1 MLKRRSFAF
10 RSFRTQRVAFFLFL
24 VLIGFQIYLDRY
36 TLEIDAMDILAFDAA
51 LQEHIDLAKLQK
63 QQPRIFPFNPNYIS
77 LSKGYQLGLSVKEI
91 ERLRLYRDSG
101 EFINSVAA
109 FEQITQV
116 TPSWIKQYSPYF
128 KFPDW
133 VTTQTEKTK
142 RPKSIEVKDLNTSS
156 ARDLTQVRGIGE
168 VLSKRIVKYRT
179 RLQGFDELD
188 QLYEVYGLD
197 SLVVEKVKRQFKL
210 ITKPERVKIP
220 IAEVTM
226 EALLR
231 IPYLSKSEAKK
242 IIGLRTRNQNLSFE
256 NLRSEPGFDSL
267 KIERLALYLQ

>member
-1 MLKRRSFAF
+1 M
-10 RSFRTQRVAFFLFL
+10 
-24 VLIGFQIYLDRY
+24 
-36 TLEIDAMDILAFDAA
+36 
-51 LQEHIDLAKLQK
+51 
-63 QQPRIFPFNPNYIS
+63 
-77 LSKGYQLGLSVKEI
+77 
-91 ERLRLYRDSG
+91 
-101 EFINSVAA
+101 
-109 FEQITQV
+109 
-116 TPSWIKQYSPYF
+116 
-128 KFPDW
+128 
-133 VTTQTEKTK
+133 TTQTEKTK

-267 KIERLALYLQ
+267 KI

>member
-1 MLKRRSFAF
+1 M
-10 RSFRTQRVAFFLFL
+10 
-24 VLIGFQIYLDRY
+24 
-36 TLEIDAMDILAFDAA
+36 
-51 LQEHIDLAKLQK
+51 
-63 QQPRIFPFNPNYIS
+63 
-77 LSKGYQLGLSVKEI
+77 
-91 ERLRLYRDSG
+91 
-101 EFINSVAA
+101 
-109 FEQITQV
+109 
-116 TPSWIKQYSPYF
+116 
-128 KFPDW
+128 
-133 VTTQTEKTK
+133 TTQTEKTK

-168 VLSKRIVKYRT
+168 VLSKRIVKYRK

>member
-1 MLKRRSFAF
+1 M
-10 RSFRTQRVAFFLFL
+10 
-24 VLIGFQIYLDRY
+24 
-36 TLEIDAMDILAFDAA
+36 
-51 LQEHIDLAKLQK
+51 
-63 QQPRIFPFNPNYIS
+63 
-77 LSKGYQLGLSVKEI
+77 
-91 ERLRLYRDSG
+91 
-101 EFINSVAA
+101 
-109 FEQITQV
+109 
-116 TPSWIKQYSPYF
+116 
-128 KFPDW
+128 
-133 VTTQTEKTK
+133 TTQTEKTK
-142 RPKSIEVKDLNTSS
+142 IPKSIEVKNLNTSS

-168 VLSKRIVKYRT
+168 VLSKRIVKYRK

-267 KIERLALYLQ
+267 KI

>member
-1 MLKRRSFAF
+1 M
-10 RSFRTQRVAFFLFL
+10 
-24 VLIGFQIYLDRY
+24 
-36 TLEIDAMDILAFDAA
+36 
-51 LQEHIDLAKLQK
+51 
-63 QQPRIFPFNPNYIS
+63 
-77 LSKGYQLGLSVKEI
+77 
-91 ERLRLYRDSG
+91 
-101 EFINSVAA
+101 
-109 FEQITQV
+109 
-116 TPSWIKQYSPYF
+116 
-128 KFPDW
+128 
-133 VTTQTEKTK
+133 TTQTEKTK
-142 RPKSIEVKDLNTSS
+142 RPKSIKVKDLNTSS

-267 KIERLALYLQ
+267 KI

>member
-1 MLKRRSFAF
+1 M
-10 RSFRTQRVAFFLFL
+10 
-24 VLIGFQIYLDRY
+24 
-36 TLEIDAMDILAFDAA
+36 
-51 LQEHIDLAKLQK
+51 
-63 QQPRIFPFNPNYIS
+63 
-77 LSKGYQLGLSVKEI
+77 
-91 ERLRLYRDSG
+91 
-101 EFINSVAA
+101 
-109 FEQITQV
+109 
-116 TPSWIKQYSPYF
+116 
-128 KFPDW
+128 
-133 VTTQTEKTK
+133 TTQTEKTK
-142 RPKSIEVKDLNTSS
+142 IPKSIEVKNLNTSS

-242 IIGLRTRNQNLSFE
+242 IIGLRTRNRNLSFE
-256 NLRSEPGFDSL
+256 NLRS
-267 KIERLALYLQ
+267 

>member
-1 MLKRRSFAF
+1 MLKKRSFAF
-10 RSFRTQRVAFFLFL
+10 RSFRTQRVAFFLFS
-24 VLIGFQIYLDRY
+24 VLIGFQIYLDRN
-36 TLEIDAMDILAFDAA
+36 TLEKDAIDILAFDAA
-51 LQEHIDLAKLQK
+51 LQEKIDSAKSKK
-63 QQPRIFPFNPNYIS
+63 QQLRIFPFNPNYIS
-77 LSKGYQLGLSVKEI
+77 LSKGYQLGLSLKEI
-91 ERLRLYRDSG
+91 ERLHQYRDSG
-101 EFINSVAA
+101 KFINSVSA

-133 VTTQTEKTK
+133 VTAKAEKIK
-142 RPKSIEVKDLNTSS
+142 KSKTIEVKDLNTST
-156 ARDLTQVRGIGE
+156 AADLTQVRGIGA
-168 VLSKRIVKYRT
+168 VLSERIVKYRK

-197 SLVVEKVKRQFKL
+197 SLVVEKVKRQFKI
-210 ITKPERVKIP
+210 ITKLERVKTP
-220 IAEVTM
+220 VAEVTL
-226 EALLR
+226 EVLLS

-242 IIGLRTRNQNLSFE
+242 IIGLRTRNRNLSLE

>member
-1 MLKRRSFAF
+1 MPKKRSFAF

-24 VLIGFQIYLDRY
+24 VLIGFQVYLEN
-36 TLEIDAMDILAFDAA
+36 TAPEEAIDILVFDAA
-51 LQEHIDLAKLQK
+51 LQEQIDSAKLQK

-77 LSKGYQLGLSVKEI
+77 LSKGYQLGLSLEEI
-91 ERLRLYRDSG
+91 ERLHRYRDTG
-101 EFINSVAA
+101 KFINSVTA

-116 TPSWIKQYSPYF
+116 TPSWLKQYSPYF

-133 VTTQTEKTK
+133 VTAEVEKRK
-142 RPKSIEVKDLNTSS
+142 KSKTVEVKDLNTST
-156 ARDLTQVRGIGE
+156 AADLTQVRGIGA
-168 VLSKRIVKYRT
+168 VLSERIIKYRT
-179 RLQGFDELD
+179 RLQGFDELN

-197 SLVVEKVKRQFKL
+197 SLVVENVKRQFK
-210 ITKPERVKIP
+210 IKTKPKRTKIP
-220 IAEVTM
+220 LAVVSL

-242 IIGLRTRNQNLSFE
+242 IIGLRTRNQNLTLK

-267 KIERLALYLQ
+267 KIERLALYLH

>member
-1 MLKRRSFAF
+1 M
-10 RSFRTQRVAFFLFL
+10 
-24 VLIGFQIYLDRY
+24 
-36 TLEIDAMDILAFDAA
+36 
-51 LQEHIDLAKLQK
+51 
-63 QQPRIFPFNPNYIS
+63 
-77 LSKGYQLGLSVKEI
+77 
-91 ERLRLYRDSG
+91 
-101 EFINSVAA
+101 
-109 FEQITQV
+109 
-116 TPSWIKQYSPYF
+116 
-128 KFPDW
+128 
-133 VTTQTEKTK
+133 TTQTEKTK
-142 RPKSIEVKDLNTSS
+142 IPKSIEVKNLNTSS

-168 VLSKRIVKYRT
+168 VLSKRIVKYRK

>member
-1 MLKRRSFAF
+1 
-10 RSFRTQRVAFFLFL
+10 
-24 VLIGFQIYLDRY
+24 
-36 TLEIDAMDILAFDAA
+36 
-51 LQEHIDLAKLQK
+51 
-63 QQPRIFPFNPNYIS
+63 
-77 LSKGYQLGLSVKEI
+77 
-91 ERLRLYRDSG
+91 
-101 EFINSVAA
+101 
-109 FEQITQV
+109 
-116 TPSWIKQYSPYF
+116 
-128 KFPDW
+128 

-142 RPKSIEVKDLNTSS
+142 RPKSIKVKDLNTSS

-267 KIERLALYLQ
+267 KI

>member
-1 MLKRRSFAF
+1 M
-10 RSFRTQRVAFFLFL
+10 FL
-24 VLIGFQIYLDRY
+24 VLIGFQIYIDRN
-36 TLEIDAMDILAFDAA
+36 TLEKDAIDILVFDTA
-51 LQEHIDLAKLQK
+51 LQEQIDSAKSKK
-63 QQPRIFPFNPNYIS
+63 QQLRIFPFNPNYIS
-77 LSKGYQLGLSVKEI
+77 LSKGYQLELSLKEI
-91 ERLRLYRDSG
+91 ERLHQYRDTG
-101 EFINSVAA
+101 KFITSVSA

-133 VTTQTEKTK
+133 VTVKAEKIK
-142 RPKSIEVKDLNTSS
+142 KSKTIEVKDLNTST
-156 ARDLTQVRGIGE
+156 AADLTQVSGIGAVFSE
-168 VLSKRIVKYRT
+168 RIVKYRK

-197 SLVVEKVKRQFKL
+197 SLVVEKVKRQFKI
-210 ITKPERVKIP
+210 ITKPERVKTP
-220 IAEVTM
+220 VAEVTL

-231 IPYLSKSEAKK
+231 IPYLSKPEAKK
-242 IIGLRTRNQNLSFE
+242 IIGLRTRNRNLSLE

>member
-1 MLKRRSFAF
+1 MLKKRSFAF

-24 VLIGFQIYLDRY
+24 VLIGFQIYLDRN
-36 TLEIDAMDILAFDAA
+36 TLEKDAIDILAFDAA
-51 LQEHIDLAKLQK
+51 LQEQIDSAKSKK
-63 QQPRIFPFNPNYIS
+63 QQLRIFPFNPNYIS
-77 LSKGYQLGLSVKEI
+77 LSKGYQLGLSLKEI
-91 ERLRLYRDSG
+91 ERLHQYRDSG
-101 EFINSVAA
+101 KFINSVSA

-133 VTTQTEKTK
+133 VTAKAKKIKKSKT
-142 RPKSIEVKDLNTSS
+142 IEVKDLNTST
-156 ARDLTQVRGIGE
+156 ATDLTQVRGIGE

-197 SLVVEKVKRQFKL
+197 SLVIEKVKRQFKI
-210 ITKPERVKIP
+210 ITKLERVKTP
-220 IAEVTM
+220 VAEVTL
-226 EALLR
+226 EVLLS

-242 IIGLRTRNQNLSFE
+242 IIGLRTRNRNLSLE
-256 NLRSEPGFDSL
+256 NLRTDPGFDSL

>member
-1 MLKRRSFAF
+1 
-10 RSFRTQRVAFFLFL
+10 
-24 VLIGFQIYLDRY
+24 
-36 TLEIDAMDILAFDAA
+36 
-51 LQEHIDLAKLQK
+51 
-63 QQPRIFPFNPNYIS
+63 
-77 LSKGYQLGLSVKEI
+77 
-91 ERLRLYRDSG
+91 
-101 EFINSVAA
+101 
-109 FEQITQV
+109 
-116 TPSWIKQYSPYF
+116 
-128 KFPDW
+128 

-142 RPKSIEVKDLNTSS
+142 RPKSIKVKDLNTSS

-210 ITKPERVKIP
+210 ITKRERVKIP

-242 IIGLRTRNQNLSFE
+242 IIGLRIRNQNLSFE

>member
-1 MLKRRSFAF
+1 
-10 RSFRTQRVAFFLFL
+10 
-24 VLIGFQIYLDRY
+24 
-36 TLEIDAMDILAFDAA
+36 
-51 LQEHIDLAKLQK
+51 
-63 QQPRIFPFNPNYIS
+63 
-77 LSKGYQLGLSVKEI
+77 
-91 ERLRLYRDSG
+91 
-101 EFINSVAA
+101 
-109 FEQITQV
+109 
-116 TPSWIKQYSPYF
+116 
-128 KFPDW
+128 

-142 RPKSIEVKDLNTSS
+142 IPKSIEVKNLNTSS

-168 VLSKRIVKYRT
+168 VLSKRIVKYRK

>member
-1 MLKRRSFAF
+1 M
-10 RSFRTQRVAFFLFL
+10 
-24 VLIGFQIYLDRY
+24 
-36 TLEIDAMDILAFDAA
+36 
-51 LQEHIDLAKLQK
+51 
-63 QQPRIFPFNPNYIS
+63 
-77 LSKGYQLGLSVKEI
+77 
-91 ERLRLYRDSG
+91 
-101 EFINSVAA
+101 
-109 FEQITQV
+109 
-116 TPSWIKQYSPYF
+116 
-128 KFPDW
+128 
-133 VTTQTEKTK
+133 TTQTEKTK
-142 RPKSIEVKDLNTSS
+142 IPKSIEVKNLNTSS

-168 VLSKRIVKYRT
+168 MLSKRIVKYRK